1 MKQAFAATWHAKKTV
16 LFKAKG
22 VVALEFA
29 ALQNTTCT
37 NTQTAVSFADLHY
50 VGEE

>member
-29 ALQNTTCT
+29 ALQK
-37 NTQTAVSFADLHY
+37 HY
-50 VGEE
+50 VYKHTNGGFVC